1 MLSRMIREHR
11 KKSDVFFLLIACA
24 SGIAVGSVLVHKI
37 SWSVGVPFAVVASL
51 FLYYTWRNPE
61 K

>member
-1 MLSRMIREHR
+1 MIRTHR
-11 KKSDVFFLLIACA
+11 KKSDVFFLVIASA
-24 SGIAVGSVLVHKI
+24 TGIAVGSVLVHKI
-37 SWSVGVPFAVVASL
+37 SWLVGAPFAVAASL